1 MTDPETPHDLAR
13 RARQASG
20 LSQAGFGRLLG
31 VSTATVSAWEQNR
44 RQPTPRRMAHALLRL
59 IAERPEWCVE
69 VLGPPKRR
77 GKAKATRVSGVEA
90 EVLGSCRELARGSAS
105 RVPLD
110 RLRAV
115 LAHVEQELLD
125 EVLLRLEGAKRI
137 ALLAPLFPG
146 QLSAEE
152 RAALLNHPTAGWVL
166 FVDVAV

>member
-1 MTDPETPHDLAR
+1 VTESETPHDLAR
-13 RARQASG
+13 RARLASG

-31 VSTATVSAWEQNR
+31 VATATVSAWEQDR

-77 GKAKATRVSGVEA
+77 ERAKTSRVSGVEA

-115 LAHVEQELLD
+115 LPHVERELLD
-125 EVLLRLEGAKRI
+125 EVILRLEGAKRI
-137 ALLAPLFPG
+137 ALSAPLFPD
-146 QLSAEE
+146 QLSAQE
-152 RAALLNHPTAGWVL
+152 RTALLNHPNAGLVL